1 MFGIR
6 PNSTGQTGVYAW
18 QGYVGWG
25 SLVMTDDTNPTRVLR
40 TDEDST
46 AVYRSLKSDL
56 SAGNSMFS
64 GTTVQPAAVQTL
76 MIIRV

>member
-1 MFGIR
+1 
-6 PNSTGQTGVYAW
+6 
-18 QGYVGWG
+18 
-25 SLVMTDDTNPTRVLR
+25 MTDDTNPTRVLR